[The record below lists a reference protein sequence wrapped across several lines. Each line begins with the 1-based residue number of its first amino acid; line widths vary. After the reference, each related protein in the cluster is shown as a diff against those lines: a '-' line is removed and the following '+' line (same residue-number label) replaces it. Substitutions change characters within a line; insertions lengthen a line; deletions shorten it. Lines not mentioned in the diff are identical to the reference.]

1 MDRLTLFTLSTA
13 VAMSAVISFAVPAMS
28 VGTPAPPY
36 ANYTVGDASGWFFNY
51 TSNSSITNYTTWA
64 ASKSFYLGD
73 FLIFNTNSNTTVVQ
87 TYNATT
93 YILCD
98 AGADDGDETFVYTPQ
113 NNSNFGV
120 AGVVSVPLTSEGA
133 NYFFSDAGEEGIQCA
148 RGMRFRI
155 KVARG
160 RGLPPE
166 LSQPPP
172 PPYVDVQVPPPPL
185 DTPGDSQ
192 GEQFYRD
199 GAADGFRRG
208 IWRRSLT
215 AGALAAFIFV

>member
-13 VAMSAVISFAVPAMS
+13 VAMSAVISFPVPAKS

-73 FLIFNTNSNTTVVQ
+73 FLSMFSRLQLVFNTNSNTTVVQ

-93 YILCD
+93 YILC
-98 AGADDGDETFVYTPQ
+98 GADDGDETFVYTPQ

-148 RGMRFRI
+148 RG
-155 KVARG
+155 
-160 RGLPPE
+160 
-166 LSQPPP
+166 
-172 PPYVDVQVPPPPL
+172 
-185 DTPGDSQ
+185 
-192 GEQFYRD
+192 
-199 GAADGFRRG
+199 
-208 IWRRSLT
+208 
-215 AGALAAFIFV
+215 